1 MGYLK
6 KNKKMLSCNGFEC
19 RTSMFVYIESVARNE
34 KEITILSSI
43 VSHARFFVVKP

>member
-19 RTSMFVYIESVARNE
+19 RTSMFVYVESVARN
-34 KEITILSSI
+34 KKQIPILSNI
-43 VSHARFFVVKP
+43 VNHAQDFYSEP